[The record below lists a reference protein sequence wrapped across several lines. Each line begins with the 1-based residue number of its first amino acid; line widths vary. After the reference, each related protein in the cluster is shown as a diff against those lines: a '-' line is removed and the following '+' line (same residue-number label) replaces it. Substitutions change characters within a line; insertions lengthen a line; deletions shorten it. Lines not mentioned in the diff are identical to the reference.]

1 MGNWESQVSSVP
13 AGQLGSFVQGHL
25 RPPEDCL
32 WRVAQTL
39 AAVRAALLEGDTFP
53 VVRGVATGGSY
64 GRGTVLKGH
73 SDGTLVLFLDHLARF
88 QDQKTIQKELLTIIE
103 GQLKARLCARG
114 LTEGCEILAVGGG
127 LAIEVL
133 AGPQTVSFEVLLA
146 FDALGF
152 GENPSPWVYRDL
164 KRSMDETAACPGE
177 FAVCFTELQERFF
190 GEYPRKLKDLML
202 LMKCWYQ
209 QCQKRWGAP
218 SSRPPYAL
226 ELLAAYAWE
235 QGCGA
240 PDFDLA
246 QGLRAV
252 LRLIQQQHQLCVY
265 WTVNYD
271 FEDETVRSVLLHQLG
286 SQSPGHRPTGASCPS
301 RSGDPQEPKLG
312 GQLPGGGSAD
322 RFSSPG
328 IRRPVILDP
337 VDPTNDVSG
346 HIPWPR
352 LKEEAELWLSSPKL
366 GGEAPGHS
374 WNVLPA
380 PLFMTPGHLL
390 DKFIKDFLQPS
401 KDVLDQLGSAV
412 DDICTFLQND
422 CFRHTATKVQRV
434 VQGGS
439 AAKGT
444 ALKNGSDADLVVFPS
459 TIRSYASQRKERCR
473 IIREIRKQ
481 LEAWQQEKKFEVTF
495 KISKWKAPRVL
506 SFSLKSKNVSESMD
520 FNVLPAFDAL
530 GQLPSG
536 SRPRP
541 EVYAELMDLYSSSDL
556 PGGEFSACFTE
567 LQRDFIHCR
576 PAKLKGLIR
585 LVKHWYAQC
594 ERKTTLKGSLPP
606 KYALEL
612 LTVHAWE
619 QGSGAE
625 TFGTAQGFRTVLELV
640 TKYQQLCI
648 FWTVNYDFE
657 DEAMRAFLLTQI
669 QKPRCPPVSAD
680 RSLRRSRSD
689 LILSP
694 GP

>member
-13 AGQLGSFVQGHL
+13 AGQLGSFVQSHL
-25 RPPEDCL
+25 RPPEDCQR
-32 WRVAQTL
+32 RVAQTL
-39 AAVRAALLEGDTFP
+39 AAVRAALLEGDSFP

-64 GRGTVLKGH
+64 GRGTVLKGR

-114 LTEGCEILAVGGG
+114 LTEGCEILRGG

-146 FDALGF
+146 FNALGF

-177 FAVCFTELQERFF
+177 FAVCFTELQESFF
-190 GEYPRKLKDLML
+190 GEFPRKLKDLVL
-202 LMKCWYQ
+202 LMKCWFQ

-218 SSRPPYAL
+218 ASRPPYAL

-252 LRLIQQQHQLCVY
+252 LRLILQQHQLCVY

-271 FEDETVRSVLLHQLG
+271 FEDEAVRSVLLHQLG
-286 SQSPGHRPTGASCPS
+286 SQ
-301 RSGDPQEPKLG
+301 
-312 GQLPGGGSAD
+312 
-322 RFSSPG
+322 
-328 IRRPVILDP
+328 RPVVLDP

-401 KDVLDQLGSAV
+401 KGFQDQLGSAV
-412 DDICTFLQND
+412 DDICTFLKND
-422 CFRHTATKVQRV
+422 CFQHTATQVQRV

-444 ALKNGSDADLVVFPS
+444 ALKNGSDADLILFPS
-459 TIRSYASQRKERCR
+459 TIRSYASQRDERCR

-495 KISKWKAPRVL
+495 KISKWKVPRVL
-506 SFSLKSKNVSESMD
+506 SFSLKSKNVNESVD

-541 EVYAELMDLYSSSDL
+541 EVYAELIDLYSSSDL
-556 PGGEFSACFTE
+556 PGGEFSASFTE
-567 LQRDFIHCR
+567 LQRDFIHSR

-594 ERKTTLKGSLPP
+594 ERKMTSKGSLPP

-612 LTVHAWE
+612 LTVYAWE

-625 TFGTAQGFRTVLELV
+625 SFGTAQGFRTVLELV

-669 QKPRCPPVSAD
+669 QKPRPV
-680 RSLRRSRSD
+680 
-689 LILSP
+689 ILDPAEPTGDVGGGNRWCWHFLAKEAKQWLSSP
-694 GP
+694 CFRDGTGNPVQPWKVPARVI